1 MSYRYQT
8 YWHLKDLKAAHQS
21 FWGPGPLLKATTWA
35 FIDGTPHPLVISPG
49 KLRYVSI
56 TIMWCPKKL
65 QVDFKTFFDYK
76 KVYLPYTNILRFQSG
91 APPAGIIHA
100 CPWWACRIT
109 SLYKWCQ
116 KTRTI
121 AQLGSSRNCGKKK
134 VMDGLFHGKSQSHS
148 WMIAWGCLGYGT
160 PPHFRK
166 PPIIPQATSFI
177 HWPGLLP
184 GSDATITANAKSL
197 CWPPRTMRSSSKA
210 RVFQVSKEKLLTCDV
225 YINSIYIYISSIY
238 K

>member
-121 AQLGSSRNCGKKK
+121 AQLGGSRNCGKKK

-160 PPHFRK
+160 PPILGNLQLYHKPLHLSTDQAYYPVPMRRSRPMPSHCVDLLERWGPHRK
-166 PPIIPQATSFI
+166 REFSKFPKKNS
-177 HWPGLLP
+177 LLV
-184 GSDATITANAKSL
+184 
-197 CWPPRTMRSSSKA
+197 M
-210 RVFQVSKEKLLTCDV
+210 
-225 YINSIYIYISSIY
+225 YI
-238 K
+238 